1 MAENIQESENLCRSY
16 NEGVSKQLWSKMET
30 YSDFD
35 EFNLDLQAIVGD
47 YMKMVPEGP
56 WKLEKLIDLLNS
68 QY

>member
-1 MAENIQESENLCRSY
+1 
-16 NEGVSKQLWSKMET
+16 MET

-56 WKLEKLIDLLNS
+56 RKLEKLIDLLNS